1 MNPLPLPDPHLRRAY
16 VDCSLGQLH
25 LQMAGPADGSSGT
38 APPLVLFHQNP
49 STAEEYHHL
58 LLAMA
63 ADRVVIAFDTP
74 GYGMSDAPSEPQSI
88 TGYVAVMAEGI
99 AALGLTSSG
108 PVDIF
113 GFHTGAFLAIEA
125 ARQLGANCGRI
136 ALCGIPLRS
145 LVERAT
151 RLAEARAIAL
161 PTADGAAILTR
172 LQWLWNFLVAERVA
186 AIPIERAA
194 QMFMERARPLHRYA
208 WAYQGVWT
216 YEAEARMAGLTQPTL
231 VLVLVPDELLADSSR
246 AAAAIIPRSTIV
258 EMPGLSRDI
267 FEPAGGCGELAA
279 ALRAFLD

>member
-1 MNPLPLPDPHLRRAY
+1 MIPLPDPRLRRAY
-16 VDCSLGQLH
+16 VNCSLGQLH
-25 LQMAGPADGSSGT
+25 LQIAGPAYGSSGT

-63 ADRVVIAFDTP
+63 GDRVVVAFDTP
-74 GYGMSDAPSEPQSI
+74 GYGMSDAPPEPQSI
-88 TGYVAVMAEGI
+88 AGYVAVLAEGI
-99 AALGLTSSG
+99 AALGLTRAG
-108 PVDIF
+108 PVDVF

-125 ARQLGANCGRI
+125 ARQLGADCGRI

-145 LVERAT
+145 PAERAQ

-161 PTADGAAILTR
+161 PTDDGAAILAR
-172 LQWLWNFLVAERVA
+172 LQWLWNFLVTERVA
-186 AIPIERAA
+186 EVPIERSA

-216 YEAEARMAGLTQPTL
+216 YDAEARMAALTQPTL
-231 VLVLVPDELLADSSR
+231 VLVPDEMLAGSSR
-246 AAAAIIPRSTIV
+246 AAAAIIPRSAIV

-279 ALRAFLD
+279 ALQVFLD